1 MAIKNSVAIIDIGS
15 TSIVT
20 MIGEHG
26 VNNTFNISGKG
37 EIFYAG
43 FQNAEFLEPENLKL
57 VVANS
62 ISNAEISSDKKIYEI
77 YVGVPGEFCSCV
89 TKSVNLTF
97 PKSKKISQFDVQNI
111 FDTGNDFDG
120 DPMYTVI
127 NKSVI
132 YYEIDG
138 MKRVIDPV
146 GIKAKSLTGVVSY
159 VLARKSFTGMFK
171 SIFAE
176 LKIMV
181 KGFISATL
189 AEGLYLFD
197 PKMRDKYSILV
208 DVGYITTNV
217 ALFRGNGML
226 SLGSF
231 SLGGGY
237 ITADLA
243 ECLKTS
249 FSDAEK
255 IKHKVVLGWKTSPR
269 DVYEID
275 GNDGHM
281 QTFSASAT
289 NEIVTDRAE
298 MICDYIQ
305 KCFDNCVYSLPDFLP
320 VNITGG
326 GFNFIKGIKQVVS
339 NKLKRKVNL
348 VSPTYPN
355 INSPDFSSEVGIL
368 YLVLQNEDLTEFML
382 EI

>member
-1 MAIKNSVAIIDIGS
+1 MKNSVAIVDIGS
-15 TSIVT
+15 TSVVT

-57 VVANS
+57 VIANS
-62 ISNAEISSDKKIYEI
+62 ISNAEISSDKKVYEV

-89 TKSVNLTF
+89 TKSINLTF
-97 PKSKKISQFDVQNI
+97 PKYKKITEFDVQNI
-111 FDTGNDFDG
+111 FDTGNDFDT
-120 DPMYTVI
+120 DPMFKVI

-138 MKRVIDPV
+138 SKRVIDPI
-146 GIKAKSLTGVVSY
+146 GMKAKTVTGVVSF
-159 VLARKSFTGMFK
+159 VLARKSFTNSLK

-181 KGFISATL
+181 KGFISANL

-217 ALFRGNGML
+217 AIFRGNGL
-226 SLGSF
+226 LFLNSF
-231 SLGGGY
+231 SMGGGY
-237 ITADLA
+237 ITADLL
-243 ECLKTS
+243 ECLKIS
-249 FSDAEK
+249 FAEAEK
-255 IKHKVVLGWKTSPR
+255 LKRKIILGWRAGPR
-269 DVYEID
+269 DVYEIE
-275 GNDGHM
+275 GSDGHI
-281 QTFSASAT
+281 QTYSAAAC
-289 NEIVTDRAE
+289 NDIVSDRIE

-305 KCFDNCVYSLPDFLP
+305 KCLDNCVYALPEFLP
-320 VNITGG
+320 INFTGG
-326 GFNFIKGIKQVVS
+326 GFNFIKGIKSVVS

-355 INSPDFSSEVGIL
+355 ISSPDYSSEVGL
-368 YLVLQNEDLTEFML
+368 MYLALHDEQMLETML

>member
-1 MAIKNSVAIIDIGS
+1 MKNSVAIVDIGS
-15 TSIVT
+15 TSVVT

-57 VVANS
+57 VIANS
-62 ISNAEISSDKKIYEI
+62 ISNAEISSDKKVYEV

-89 TKSVNLTF
+89 TKSINLTF
-97 PKSKKISQFDVQNI
+97 PKYKKITEFDVQNI
-111 FDTGNDFDG
+111 FDTGNDFYT
-120 DPMYTVI
+120 DPMFKVI

-138 MKRVIDPV
+138 SKRVIDPI
-146 GIKAKSLTGVVSY
+146 GMKAKTVTGVVSF
-159 VLARKSFTGMFK
+159 VLARKSFTNSLK

-181 KGFISATL
+181 KGFISANL

-217 ALFRGNGML
+217 AIFRGNGL
-226 SLGSF
+226 LFLNSF
-231 SLGGGY
+231 SMGGGY
-237 ITADLA
+237 ITADLL
-243 ECLKTS
+243 ECLKIS
-249 FSDAEK
+249 FAEAEK
-255 IKHKVVLGWKTSPR
+255 LKRKIILGWRAGPR
-269 DVYEID
+269 DVYEIE
-275 GNDGHM
+275 GSDGHI
-281 QTFSASAT
+281 QTYSAAAC
-289 NEIVTDRAE
+289 NDIVSDRIE

-305 KCFDNCVYSLPDFLP
+305 KCLDNCVYALPEFLP
-320 VNITGG
+320 INFTGG
-326 GFNFIKGIKQVVS
+326 GFNFIKGIKSVVS

-355 INSPDFSSEVGIL
+355 ISSPDYSSEVGL
-368 YLVLQNEDLTEFML
+368 MYLALHDEQMLETML

>member
-1 MAIKNSVAIIDIGS
+1 MKNSVAIVDIGS
-15 TSIVT
+15 TSVVT
-20 MIGEHG
+20 MIGEYG

-43 FQNAEFLEPENLKL
+43 FQNAEFLEPENIKL
-57 VVANS
+57 VIANS
-62 ISNAEISSDKKIYEI
+62 ISNAEISSDKKVYEV

-89 TKSVNLTF
+89 TKSINLTF
-97 PKSKKISQFDVQNI
+97 PKYKKITEFDVQNI
-111 FDTGNDFDG
+111 FDTGNDFDT
-120 DPMYTVI
+120 DPMFKVI

-138 MKRVIDPV
+138 SKRVIDPI
-146 GIKAKSLTGVVSY
+146 GMKAKTVTGVVSF
-159 VLARKSFTGMFK
+159 VLARKSFTNSLK

-181 KGFISATL
+181 KGFISANL

-217 ALFRGNGML
+217 AIFRGNGL
-226 SLGSF
+226 LFLNSF
-231 SLGGGY
+231 SMGGGY
-237 ITADLA
+237 ITADLL
-243 ECLKTS
+243 ECLKIS
-249 FSDAEK
+249 FAEAEK
-255 IKHKVVLGWKTSPR
+255 LKRKIILGWSAGPR
-269 DVYEID
+269 DVYEIE
-275 GNDGHM
+275 GSDGHI
-281 QTFSASAT
+281 QTYSAAAC
-289 NEIVTDRAE
+289 NDIVSDRIE

-305 KCFDNCVYSLPDFLP
+305 KCLDNCVYALPEFLP
-320 VNITGG
+320 INFTGG
-326 GFNFIKGIKQVVS
+326 GFNFIKGIKSVVS

-355 INSPDFSSEVGIL
+355 ISSPDYSSEVGL
-368 YLVLQNEDLTEFML
+368 MYLALHDEQMLETML

>member
-1 MAIKNSVAIIDIGS
+1 MKNAVAIVDVGS
-15 TSIVT
+15 TSVT
-20 MIGEHG
+20 TLVGEHG
-26 VNNTFNISGKG
+26 VNNTFNVCGKG

-43 FQNAEFLEPENLKL
+43 FQNAEFLEPESLKL
-57 VVANS
+57 VIANS
-62 ISNAEISSDKKIYEI
+62 VSNAELLSDKKIYEI

-97 PKSKKISQFDVQNI
+97 PKPKKITAFDVNNI
-111 FDTGNDFDG
+111 FETGNDFDS
-120 DPMYTVI
+120 DPMFTVI

-138 MKRVIDPV
+138 SRRVIDPV
-146 GIKAKSLTGVVSY
+146 GIKAKSVTGVVSF
-159 VLARKSFTGMFK
+159 VLARKAFTGMFK

-181 KGFISATL
+181 KGFICSNL

-197 PKMRDKYSILV
+197 PRVRDKYSILV

-217 ALFRGNGML
+217 ALVRGNGL
-226 SLGSF
+226 LFLNSF

-243 ECLKTS
+243 ECLKIS
-249 FSDAEK
+249 FNDAEK
-255 IKHKVVLGWKTSPR
+255 LKHKIVLGWKAGPR
-269 DVYEID
+269 DYYEID
-275 GNDGHM
+275 GSSGNI
-281 QTFSASAT
+281 QTYSASAT
-289 NEIVTDRAE
+289 NEIVTDRVE

-305 KCFDNCVYSLPDFLP
+305 RCLDNCIYDLPDFLP

-326 GFNFIKGIKQVVS
+326 GFNYIRGIKPIVS

-348 VSPTYPN
+348 IAPNYPN
-355 INSPDFSSEVGIL
+355 INGADSSSEVGLL
-368 YLVLQNEDLTEFML
+368 YLVLQCESLTETML

>member
-1 MAIKNSVAIIDIGS
+1 MKNAVAIVDVGS

-20 MIGEHG
+20 MIGERG
-26 VNNTFNISGKG
+26 VNNTLNVCGKG

-89 TKSVNLTF
+89 TKSINLSF
-97 PKSKKISQFDVQNI
+97 PKYKKITPFDVQNI
-111 FDTGNDFDG
+111 FETGNDFDS
-120 DPMYTVI
+120 DPMFTVI

-138 MKRVIDPV
+138 VKRVIDPV
-146 GIKAKSLTGVVSY
+146 GIKAKTVTGVVSY

-181 KGFISATL
+181 KGFISANL

-197 PKMRDKYSILV
+197 PKTRDRYSILV

-217 ALFRGNGML
+217 ALFRGNGL
-226 SLGSF
+226 LFLNSF

-243 ECLKTS
+243 ECLKIS

-255 IKHKVVLGWKTSPR
+255 MKHKIVLGWRAGPR
-269 DVYEID
+269 DVYEVD
-275 GNDGHM
+275 GSEGHL
-281 QTFSASAT
+281 QTYSASAA
-289 NEIVTDRAE
+289 NEIAIDRIE

-305 KCFDNCVYSLPDFLP
+305 KCFDNCVYDLPDFLP

-326 GFNFIKGIKQVVS
+326 GFNYIKGIKPILS
-339 NKLKRKVNL
+339 NKLKRKINL
-348 VSPTYPN
+348 VSPSYPN
-355 INSPDFSSEVGIL
+355 INGPDYSSEVGLIS
-368 YLVLQNEDLTEFML
+368 LVLQNEYLTESML

>member
-1 MAIKNSVAIIDIGS
+1 MKNSVAIVDIGS
-15 TSIVT
+15 TSVVT

-57 VVANS
+57 VIANS
-62 ISNAEISSDKKIYEI
+62 ISNAEISSDKKVYEV

-89 TKSVNLTF
+89 TKSINLTF
-97 PKSKKISQFDVQNI
+97 PKYKKITEFDVQNI
-111 FDTGNDFDG
+111 FDTGNDFDT
-120 DPMYTVI
+120 DPMFKVI

-138 MKRVIDPV
+138 SKRVIDPI
-146 GIKAKSLTGVVSY
+146 GMKAKTVTGVVSF
-159 VLARKSFTGMFK
+159 VLARKSFTNSLK

-181 KGFISATL
+181 KGFISANL

-217 ALFRGNGML
+217 AIFRGNGL
-226 SLGSF
+226 LFLNSF
-231 SLGGGY
+231 SMGGGY
-237 ITADLA
+237 ITADLL
-243 ECLKTS
+243 ECLKIS
-249 FSDAEK
+249 FAEAEK
-255 IKHKVVLGWKTSPR
+255 LKRKIILGWRAGPR
-269 DVYEID
+269 DVYEIE
-275 GNDGHM
+275 GSDGHI
-281 QTFSASAT
+281 QTYSAAAC
-289 NEIVTDRAE
+289 NDIVSDRIE

-305 KCFDNCVYSLPDFLP
+305 KCLDNCVYALPEFLP
-320 VNITGG
+320 INFTGG
-326 GFNFIKGIKQVVS
+326 GFNFIKGIKSVVS
-339 NKLKRKVNL
+339 NKLKRKINL

-355 INSPDFSSEVGIL
+355 ISSPDYSSEVGL
-368 YLVLQNEDLTEFML
+368 MYLALHDEQMLETML

>member
-1 MAIKNSVAIIDIGS
+1 MKNAVAILDVGS
-15 TSIVT
+15 TSLLTLV
-20 MIGEHG
+20 GEQG
-26 VNNTFNISGKG
+26 TNNTFNVSGKG

-43 FQNAEFLEPENLKL
+43 FQNAEFLEPESLKL

-62 ISNAEISSDKKIYEI
+62 VSNAELSCDKKIYEI

-89 TKSVNLTF
+89 TKSINLTF
-97 PKSKKISQFDVQNI
+97 PKPKKITAFDVSNI

-120 DPMYTVI
+120 DPMFKVI

-138 MKRVIDPV
+138 MRRVIDPV
-146 GIKAKSLTGVVSY
+146 GIKAKSVTGVVSY
-159 VLARKSFTGMFK
+159 VLARKSFIGLFK

-176 LKIMV
+176 LKIIV
-181 KGFISATL
+181 KGFICSNL
-189 AEGLYLFD
+189 AEALYLFD
-197 PKMRDKYSILV
+197 PKVRDKYSILV

-217 ALFRGNGML
+217 ALVRGNGL
-226 SLGSF
+226 LFLNSF
-231 SLGGGY
+231 SMGGGY

-249 FSDAEK
+249 FNDAEK
-255 IKHKVVLGWKTSPR
+255 LKHKLVLGWKAGAR
-269 DVYEID
+269 DFYEIEGGS
-275 GNDGHM
+275 GNI
-281 QTFSASAT
+281 QTYSASAT
-289 NEIVTDRAE
+289 NEISIDRIE

-305 KCFDNCVYSLPDFLP
+305 KCLDNCIYDLPEFLP

-326 GFNFIKGIKQVVS
+326 GFNYIRGIKTIIS

-348 VSPTYPN
+348 IAPNYPN
-355 INSPDFSSEVGIL
+355 INGPDFSSEVGLL
-368 YLVLQNEDLTEFML
+368 YLVLQNESLTESML

>member
-1 MAIKNSVAIIDIGS
+1 MKNSVAIVDIGS
-15 TSIVT
+15 TSVVT

-43 FQNAEFLEPENLKL
+43 FQNTEFLEPENLKL
-57 VVANS
+57 VIANS
-62 ISNAEISSDKKIYEI
+62 ISNAEISSDKKVYEV

-89 TKSVNLTF
+89 TKSINLTF
-97 PKSKKISQFDVQNI
+97 PKYKKITEFDVQNI
-111 FDTGNDFDG
+111 FDTGNDFYT
-120 DPMYTVI
+120 DPMFKVI

-138 MKRVIDPV
+138 SKRVIDPI
-146 GIKAKSLTGVVSY
+146 GMKAKTVTGVVSF
-159 VLARKSFTGMFK
+159 VLARKSFTNSLK

-181 KGFISATL
+181 KGFISANL

-217 ALFRGNGML
+217 AIFRGNGL
-226 SLGSF
+226 LFLNSF
-231 SLGGGY
+231 SMGGGY
-237 ITADLA
+237 ITADLL
-243 ECLKTS
+243 ECLKIS
-249 FSDAEK
+249 FAEAEK
-255 IKHKVVLGWKTSPR
+255 LKRKIILGWRAGPR
-269 DVYEID
+269 DVYEIE
-275 GNDGHM
+275 GSDGHI
-281 QTFSASAT
+281 QTYSAAAC
-289 NEIVTDRAE
+289 NDIVSDRIE

-305 KCFDNCVYSLPDFLP
+305 KCLDNCVYALPEFLP
-320 VNITGG
+320 INFTGG
-326 GFNFIKGIKQVVS
+326 GFNFIKGIKSVVS

-355 INSPDFSSEVGIL
+355 ISSPDYSSEVGL
-368 YLVLQNEDLTEFML
+368 MYLALHDEQMLETML

>member
-1 MAIKNSVAIIDIGS
+1 MKNAVAIVDVGS
-15 TSIVT
+15 ASVVT
-20 MIGEHG
+20 MIGQHG
-26 VNNTFNISGKG
+26 VNNTFNVCGKG

-43 FQNAEFLEPENLKL
+43 FQNAEFIEPENLKL
-57 VVANS
+57 VIANS
-62 ISNAEISSDKKIYEI
+62 VSNAEISGDKKIYEV
-77 YVGVPGEFCSCV
+77 YVGVPGEFCTCV

-97 PKSKKISQFDVQNI
+97 PKYKKITQFDVQNI

-120 DPMYTVI
+120 DPMFTVI
-127 NKSVI
+127 GKSVI

-146 GIKAKSLTGVVSY
+146 GIKAKSVTGVVSFI
-159 VLARKSFTGMFK
+159 LARKAFTGMFK

-181 KGFISATL
+181 KGFICANL

-197 PKMRDKYSILV
+197 AKTRDKYSILV

-217 ALFRGNGML
+217 ALFRGNGL
-226 SLGSF
+226 LALHSF
-231 SLGGGY
+231 SMGGGY

-243 ECLKTS
+243 ECMKIS
-249 FSDAEK
+249 FNEAER
-255 IKHKVVLGWKTSPR
+255 IKHKIVLGWKAGPR

-275 GNDGHM
+275 GSDGYI
-281 QTFSASAT
+281 QTYSASAV
-289 NEIVTDRAE
+289 NEIATDRIE

-305 KCFDNCVYSLPDFLP
+305 KCFDSCVYALPDFLP

-326 GFNFIKGIKQVVS
+326 GFNFIKGIKPIVS
-339 NKLKRKVNL
+339 NKLKRKINL
-348 VSPTYPN
+348 VAPDYPN
-355 INSPDFSSEVGIL
+355 INGPDYSSEVGL
-368 YLVLQNEDLTEFML
+368 LHLVLQHEDFVASML

>member
-1 MAIKNSVAIIDIGS
+1 MKNAVAIIDVGS

-26 VNNTFNISGKG
+26 VNNTFNVCGKG

-43 FQNAEFLEPENLKL
+43 FQNAEFLEPESLKL

-62 ISNAEISSDKKIYEI
+62 LSNAEISSDKKIYEI
-77 YVGVPGEFCSCV
+77 YVGVPGEFCTCV
-89 TKSVNLTF
+89 TKTINLSF
-97 PKSKKISQFDVQNI
+97 PKYKKITQFDVQNI
-111 FDTGNDFDG
+111 FDTGNDFDN
-120 DPMYTVI
+120 DPMFTVI

-132 YYEIDG
+132 YYEVDG
-138 MKRVIDPV
+138 SKRVIDPV
-146 GIKAKSLTGVVSY
+146 GLKAKSLKGIVSF

-181 KGFISATL
+181 KGFISANL

-197 PKMRDKYSILV
+197 PKVRDKYSILV

-217 ALFRGNGML
+217 ALFRGNGLLYL
-226 SLGSF
+226 SSF

-243 ECLKTS
+243 ECLKIS

-255 IKHKVVLGWKTSPR
+255 MKHKIVLGWRTGPR
-269 DVYEID
+269 DVYEVD
-275 GNDGHM
+275 GNDGHI
-281 QTFSASAT
+281 QTYSAGAA
-289 NEIVTDRAE
+289 NEIATDRIE
-298 MICDYIQ
+298 MICDYIL
-305 KCFDNCVYSLPDFLP
+305 KSFDNCIYDLPEFLP

-326 GFNFIKGIKQVVS
+326 GFNYIKGIKTVLS
-339 NKLKRKVNL
+339 NKLKRKINFIA
-348 VSPTYPN
+348 PTYPN
-355 INSPDFSSEVGIL
+355 INGPDFSSEVGL
-368 YLVLQNEDLTEFML
+368 LHLVLQNEDLMQSML

>member
-1 MAIKNSVAIIDIGS
+1 MKNSVAIVDIGS
-15 TSIVT
+15 TSVVM

-57 VVANS
+57 VIANS
-62 ISNAEISSDKKIYEI
+62 ISNAEISSDKKVYEV

-89 TKSVNLTF
+89 TKSINLTF
-97 PKSKKISQFDVQNI
+97 PKYKKITEFDVQNI
-111 FDTGNDFDG
+111 FDTGNDFDT
-120 DPMYTVI
+120 DPMFKVI

-138 MKRVIDPV
+138 SKRVIDPI
-146 GIKAKSLTGVVSY
+146 GMKAKTVTGVVSF
-159 VLARKSFTGMFK
+159 VLARKSFTNSLK

-181 KGFISATL
+181 KGFISANL

-217 ALFRGNGML
+217 AIFRGNGL
-226 SLGSF
+226 LFLNSF
-231 SLGGGY
+231 SMGGGY
-237 ITADLA
+237 ITADLL
-243 ECLKTS
+243 ECLKIS
-249 FSDAEK
+249 FAEAEK
-255 IKHKVVLGWKTSPR
+255 LKRKIILGWRAGPR
-269 DVYEID
+269 DVYEIE
-275 GNDGHM
+275 GSDGHI
-281 QTFSASAT
+281 QTYSAAAC
-289 NEIVTDRAE
+289 NDIVSDRIE

-305 KCFDNCVYSLPDFLP
+305 KCLDNCVYALPDFLP
-320 VNITGG
+320 INFTGG
-326 GFNFIKGIKQVVS
+326 GFNFIKGIKSVVS

-355 INSPDFSSEVGIL
+355 ISSPDYSSEVGL
-368 YLVLQNEDLTEFML
+368 MYLALHDEQMLETML

>member
-1 MAIKNSVAIIDIGS
+1 MKNSVAIVDIGS
-15 TSIVT
+15 TSVVT

-57 VVANS
+57 VIANS
-62 ISNAEISSDKKIYEI
+62 ISNAEISSDKKVYEV

-89 TKSVNLTF
+89 TKSINLTF
-97 PKSKKISQFDVQNI
+97 PKYKKITEFDVQNI
-111 FDTGNDFDG
+111 FDTGNDFDT
-120 DPMYTVI
+120 DPMFKVI

-138 MKRVIDPV
+138 SKRVIDPI
-146 GIKAKSLTGVVSY
+146 GMKAKTVTGVVSF
-159 VLARKSFTGMFK
+159 VLARKSFTNSLK

-181 KGFISATL
+181 KGFISANL

-217 ALFRGNGML
+217 AIFRGNGL
-226 SLGSF
+226 LFLNSF
-231 SLGGGY
+231 SMGGGY
-237 ITADLA
+237 ITADLL
-243 ECLKTS
+243 ECLKIS
-249 FSDAEK
+249 FAEAEK
-255 IKHKVVLGWKTSPR
+255 LKRKIILGWRAGPR
-269 DVYEID
+269 DVYENE
-275 GNDGHM
+275 GSDGHI
-281 QTFSASAT
+281 QTYSAAAC
-289 NEIVTDRAE
+289 NDIVSDRIE

-305 KCFDNCVYSLPDFLP
+305 KCLDNCVYALPEFLP
-320 VNITGG
+320 INFTGG
-326 GFNFIKGIKQVVS
+326 GFNFIKGIKSVVS

-355 INSPDFSSEVGIL
+355 ISSPDYSSEVGL
-368 YLVLQNEDLTEFML
+368 MYLALHDEQMLETML